1 MNHKRL
7 LKLFFSFL
15 LLLNCYSCEKK
26 ISHAKINGKT
36 MGTTYNITIPQQEN
50 IKLDLKHIQTSV
62 EKKLIALNQS
72 LSTYIES
79 SEISQFNRFK
89 ADTWMNVSKDMFL
102 VSQKAQEIAIL
113 TDYYFDPTLAPLIN
127 LWGFGYTDSIGV
139 PKQSEI
145 DALLPL
151 IGMDKIDIAQNIV
164 YQMRKKSDDI
174 QLDYSAIAK
183 GYAVDQIS
191 LLLQDMGYKNHYV
204 EIGGELIVKG
214 FRDAKQQAWKIAVE
228 NPQNNEV
235 SKRAVFKT
243 LNLSDMAMATSGD
256 YRNFFMH
263 QGKKYN
269 HTLIPSTG
277 YPSQHKTRSVTVLH
291 KNCMDADAFATGL
304 LAMGY
309 PEAFK
314 LANNLGLAALFIV
327 EKESGNLMA
336 YTSNYLLE
344 LEKKNG

>member
-7 LKLFFSFL
+7 LKLFLFLTL
-15 LLLNCYSCEKK
+15 LLTGYACEKK
-26 ISHAKINGKT
+26 VTHIKLNGKT
-36 MGTTYNITIPQQEN
+36 MGTTYHITIPQQTN
-50 IKLDLKHIQTSV
+50 IKIDTQDLQASINKTLEQI
-62 EKKLIALNQS
+62 NQS
-72 LSTYIES
+72 LSTYIED
-79 SEISQFNRFK
+79 SEISRFNRFK
-89 ADTWMNVSKDMFL
+89 ADTWMNISKDMFL

-113 TDYYFDPTLAPLIN
+113 TDYYFDPTLGPLIN
-127 LWGFGYTDSIGV
+127 LWGFGYTDSVGV

-151 IGMDKIDIAQNIV
+151 IGMDKIDVAQNIV
-164 YQMRKKSDDI
+164 YQIKKKSDNVE
-174 QLDYSAIAK
+174 LDYSAIAK

-191 LLLQDMGYKNHYV
+191 LLLLNMGHKHHYV
-204 EIGGELIVKG
+204 EIGGELVVKG
-214 FRDAKQQAWKIAVE
+214 FRDAKKQAWKVAIE
-228 NPQNNEV
+228 KPQNNEI
-235 SKRAVFKT
+235 SKRAIFKT
-243 LNLSDMAMATSGD
+243 LHISDMAMATSGD
-256 YRNFFMH
+256 YRNYFTH

-304 LAMGY
+304 LAMGH

-327 EKESGNLMA
+327 EKDSGQFMA

-344 LEKKNG
+344 LEKKNR